1 MMIAIKCTIISC
13 YTRIIITEKSR
24 DNKWVITV
32 MNDDGLGTIQRIQEK
47 LVKICTLSR
56 NAEVN
61 EGNARKELSSQVLQ
75 ALIERERAQKQ
86 AKKLEKQLVIE
97 VEKKKAAETKVKQ
110 IEEAMKRQEED
121 IAEELSQANER
132 AQVAEKRS
140 HELEQRSHDAEHRL
154 YDAELRVIAAERRL
168 HSAEQRAME
177 ARRRAQQ
184 VTVQTQDDHC
194 WVLQRR
200 EIEITEEEVGR
211 GGWAVVKVAHFRGTR
226 VAAKCFYQQIL
237 VSQYNRQL
245 FNREMHMAAHVR
257 HPNLVQFIGASLEG
271 EPIILTEIMTTSLRA
286 VLEVVQLVNRL

>member
-47 LVKICTLSR
+47 LIKICTLSR
-56 NAEVN
+56 NAEVI
-61 EGNARKELSSQVLQ
+61 EGNARKELSSQISQ

-110 IEEAMKRQEED
+110 IEEAMKQQEED

-140 HELEQRSHDAEHRL
+140 HELEQRSHDAE
-154 YDAELRVIAAERRL
+154 
-168 HSAEQRAME
+168 Q
-177 ARRRAQQ
+177 
-184 VTVQTQDDHC
+184 
-194 WVLQRR
+194 
-200 EIEITEEEVGR
+200 
-211 GGWAVVKVAHFRGTR
+211 
-226 VAAKCFYQQIL
+226 
-237 VSQYNRQL
+237 
-245 FNREMHMAAHVR
+245 
-257 HPNLVQFIGASLEG
+257 
-271 EPIILTEIMTTSLRA
+271 
-286 VLEVVQLVNRL
+286 